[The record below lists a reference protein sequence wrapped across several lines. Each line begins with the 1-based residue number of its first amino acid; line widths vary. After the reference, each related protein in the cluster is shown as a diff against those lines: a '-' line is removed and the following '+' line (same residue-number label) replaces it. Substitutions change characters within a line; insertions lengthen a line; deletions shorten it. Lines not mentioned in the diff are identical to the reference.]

1 MVLLAACPA
10 CCCTLLARR
19 GRWGLAPAQLLV
31 GYVFTAAAYRHTVE
45 PRACAVLPRRRAKGG
60 YVRHCHTDSP
70 LKGEAA
76 LLDYSEAAREDCASM
91 VVVPGFVSAEE
102 ERSLMQEI
110 GRTLRGKRYLY
121 DHWDGVSV
129 VVVCTSCH
137 TMSLRFR

>member
-1 MVLLAACPA
+1 MLAACPA
-10 CCCTLLARR
+10 SRFTLLARR
-19 GRWGLAPAQLLV
+19 SRWELAPAQLLV
-31 GYVFTAAAYRHTVE
+31 GYVFTAAAYRRHTVE
-45 PRACAVLPRRRAKGG
+45 PRACAVSPRHRARGG

-70 LKGEAA
+70 LEGEAA
-76 LLDYSEAAREDCASM
+76 LLDYSETAREDCASM
-91 VVVPGFVSAEE
+91 VVVPDFVSAEE

-137 TMSLRFR
+137 TTSLRFR